1 MPFSSYIGREPAY
14 GALEKQVITGDNS
27 ETTFALNFN
36 VGDPNMLLV
45 VSNGAVL
52 VPGTAYTV
60 DTAGANITFAAA
72 PSSSQT
78 HHIIFL
84 GQQLSSTS
92 IIVSSE
98 TVSGDGSGTDA
109 INKDRLVTF
118 LNSSG
123 GTSALTLATGSF
135 AGQMKIITMQV
146 AGNAA
151 TLTTSNGNLLS
162 GAVSTSIVWDAVGES
177 ATLIYDGSKWIPVSV
192 LGATIS

>member
-1 MPFSSYIGREPAY
+1 MPFSSYIGREPQY
-14 GALEKQVITGDNS
+14 GALEKQVITGNNS
-27 ETTFALNFN
+27 LTTLALDFN

-52 VPGTAYTV
+52 VPGTAYTI
-60 DTAGANITFAAA
+60 DSAGANITFSAA
-72 PSSSQT
+72 PSSSHT
-78 HHIIFL
+78 HHIIYL

-92 IIVSSE
+92 IVVSSE

-118 LNSSG
+118 LNTSG

-151 TLTTSNGNLLS
+151 TLTTANGNLLS
-162 GAVSTSIVWDAVGES
+162 GAVSTSIVWDAIGES
-177 ATLIYDGSKWIPVSV
+177 ATLVYDGSKWIPVSTI
-192 LGATIS
+192 GATIS

>member
-14 GALEKQVITGDNS
+14 GALEKQIIIGDNS
-27 ETTFALNFN
+27 TTSFN
-36 VGDPNMLLV
+36 LTFKVGDPNMLLV

-52 VPGTAYTV
+52 VPGTAYTISS
-60 DTAGANITFAAA
+60 AGAQITFAAA
-72 PSSSQT
+72 PSSSHV
-78 HHIIFL
+78 HHSIYL

>member
-14 GALEKQVITGDNS
+14 GALEKQVITGNNS
-27 ETTFALNFN
+27 LTTFALDFN

-45 VSNGAVL
+45 VSNGVVL
-52 VPGTAYTV
+52 VPGTAYTI
-60 DTAGANITFAAA
+60 DSAGANITFSAA
-72 PSSSQT
+72 PSSSHS

-109 INKDRLVTF
+109 IDPNRLVTF
-118 LNSSG
+118 LSTSG
-123 GTSALTLATGSF
+123 GTSSLTMATGSF
-135 AGQMKIITMQV
+135 AGQLKIITMKV

-151 TLTTSNGNLLS
+151 TLTTANGNLLS
-162 GAVSTSIVWDAVGES
+162 GAVSTSIVWDAIGES
-177 ATLIYDGSKWIPVSV
+177 ATLVYDGSKWIPVSSI
-192 LGATIS
+192 GATIS

>member
-27 ETTFALNFN
+27 ETTFALNFD

-98 TVSGDGSGTDA
+98 TVSGDGSGTDT

-118 LNSSG
+118 LNTNG